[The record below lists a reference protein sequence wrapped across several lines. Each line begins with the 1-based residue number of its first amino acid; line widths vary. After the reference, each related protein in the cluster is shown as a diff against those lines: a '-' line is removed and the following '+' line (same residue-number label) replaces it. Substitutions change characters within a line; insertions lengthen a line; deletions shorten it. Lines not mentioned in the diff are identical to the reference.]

1 MSGSAKKFEKPPK
14 NQKLP
19 IFGINLLIHKGETT
33 KIQLRLLQWLVS
45 SGKYIAIFVELIV
58 IVAVIF
64 KYKLDS
70 DLIDLQKQI
79 NERSKF
85 IQSLSADELLIRQ
98 TQFRLST
105 IKQIHTGNSDFAS
118 ILFKIS
124 TLTPT
129 RITLNNISFNHPSP
143 NDAFKFSISGE
154 TPSNVELSVFIKALQ
169 KDPLFRD
176 VILTNISFEEKTIF
190 TITGDLVPQE
200 GQKS

>member
-1 MSGSAKKFEKPPK
+1 MSGSAKKSEKPPK

-19 IFGINLLIHKGETT
+19 IFGINLLIHKGETI

-70 DLIDLQKQI
+70 DLSDLQKQI
-79 NERSKF
+79 DERSQF
-85 IQSLSADELLIRQ
+85 IQSLSADESLIRQ

-105 IKQIHTGNSDFAS
+105 IKQVRIGNSDFAS

-129 RITLNNISFNHPSP
+129 RITLNNISFSRPSP
-143 NDAFKFSISGE
+143 NDAFKFSASGE

-169 KDPLFRD
+169 KDPLFSG
-176 VILTNISFEEKTIF
+176 VILTNISFEDKTIF